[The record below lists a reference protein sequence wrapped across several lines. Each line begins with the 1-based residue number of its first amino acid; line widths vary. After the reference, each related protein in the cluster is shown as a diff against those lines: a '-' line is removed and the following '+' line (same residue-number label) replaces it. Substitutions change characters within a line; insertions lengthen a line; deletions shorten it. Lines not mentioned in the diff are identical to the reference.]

1 MLIDITRLFNRR
13 QNFVQKSRSEN
24 KKKKKKKP
32 DGKNEQN

>member
-24 KKKKKKKP
+24 KKKKKKP

>member
-24 KKKKKKKP
+24 KKKKKP